1 VVELKLIERAPVA
14 DVPSAMAESRAPNT
28 GDVAAM
34 TTEIFYILLTVLFPP
49 LGVFLRVGFGTQF
62 WLSLLLTLL
71 AYVPGLV
78 HGIWLLA
85 QTSEHRLVTR

>member
-1 VVELKLIERAPVA
+1 
-14 DVPSAMAESRAPNT
+14 
-28 GDVAAM
+28 M